1 MRPKQGPF
9 QNPSTQKTPF
19 KDDFLQHTNLF
30 NACRVYLNTKFIKI
44 LSIQVTDVTAEVSN
58 TRPAMLF
65 GNFQIINIY
74 VAKCLENRCRE
85 IIESKLND
93 TQCGFRPGRGST
105 DPHFILQQNF
115 EKSWGYV
122 KDVFT
127 CFVDLEKTYDRFPS
141 EKHCGV
147 LPEYGVDGRLLL
159 AVKLLYSCSEVYVH
173 VGRVKSPSFTF
184 GVGLRQ
190 RCVLS
195 SLLFIVYISGSQ
207 PFP

>member
-93 TQCGFRPGRGST
+93 TQCGFRPGRGTTDHISFFSKILRNLGGMLKTSSRALLTSRKHTTGFLLKSIVECCLST
-105 DPHFILQQNF
+105 VLTAACYWPSSCCIPAQKFMFMSGELNHHRSPLVLDSDNGVCCHR
-115 EKSWGYV
+115 
-122 KDVFT
+122 
-127 CFVDLEKTYDRFPS
+127 CFS
-141 EKHCGV
+141 
-147 LPEYGVDGRLLL
+147 
-159 AVKLLYSCSEVYVH
+159 
-173 VGRVKSPSFTF
+173 
-184 GVGLRQ
+184 
-190 RCVLS
+190 
-195 SLLFIVYISGSQ
+195 
-207 PFP
+207 